1 MRRLRPR
8 GLPYVALGC
17 AILATQ
23 TLKADTILFSDLA
36 EEFTVS
42 VTDPVRE
49 QVHGSGS
56 GAFVLISPPDGAT
69 LIAGGGVA
77 YWRILEPGTVF
88 RGPLDPVIQSDFV
101 DLNPYGFCATPRGDP
116 CFTF

>member
-23 TLKADTILFSDLA
+23 TLKADTILINDLPGLI
-36 EEFTVS
+36 TVS

-49 QVHGSGS
+49 QVSGN
-56 GAFVLISPPDGAT
+56 GTTFAEVDIHPPVYGAT
-69 LIAGGGVA
+69 LIDFGDVA
-77 YWRILEPGTVF
+77 EWQFVEPAM
-88 RGPLDPVIQSDFV
+88 GPVASDFAYAYEA
-101 DLNPYGFCATPRGDP
+101 DLSSGPALIFHFFFDG
-116 CFTF
+116 

>member
-1 MRRLRPR
+1 MKALSIPQRLYLVPR
-8 GLPYVALGC
+8 LSLWLLPYLLVLSPQSS
-17 AILATQ
+17 L
-23 TLKADTILFSDLA
+23 ADTILFSDLA

-56 GAFVLISPPDGAT
+56 GDFVLISPPDGAT

-77 YWRILEPGTVF
+77 YWWILEPGTVF
-88 RGPLDPVIQSDFV
+88 RGPF
-101 DLNPYGFCATPRGDP
+101 
-116 CFTF
+116 